1 MVTQDLLANLVAEFI
16 LNSGVVTD
24 LVIVAVEIALGL
36 VQIRMAGIVGTGG
49 IITRCVENMF
59 PFR

>member
-1 MVTQDLLANLVAEFI
+1 MVPQDLLAHLVADFM

-24 LVIVAVEIALGL
+24 LVTVAVEIALGL

-49 IITRCVENMF
+49 HSKSRQINIDV
-59 PFR
+59 

>member
-1 MVTQDLLANLVAEFI
+1 MVTQGLLAHLVADFM

-24 LVIVAVEIALGL
+24 LVTVAVEIALGL
-36 VQIRMAGIVGTGG
+36 VEIRMAGIVGTGG

-59 PFR
+59 SF

>member
-1 MVTQDLLANLVAEFI
+1 MVAGLM

-24 LVIVAVEIALGL
+24 LVTVAVEIALGL
-36 VQIRMAGIVGTGG
+36 VEIRMAGIVGTGG

>member
-1 MVTQDLLANLVAEFI
+1 MVAVFM

-24 LVIVAVEIALGL
+24 LVTVAVEIALGL